1 MIASFSRGLLQDLRK
16 QQSDEEFNTVLGK
29 AIDQIASASV

>member
-16 QQSDEEFNTVLGK
+16 DQSDAEFNTVLGQ
-29 AIDQIASASV
+29 AIEQIARASV

>member
-16 QQSDEEFNTVLGK
+16 DQSDAEFNTVLGT
-29 AIDQIASASV
+29 AIEKIASASV